1 MKSNI
6 FNKMLLL
13 SISIMFFSFHF
24 NFVVKA
30 KTIVKSGIC
39 GDNLTWTLDDEDNLV
54 ISGIGKM
61 YDYTEGKAPW
71 QEGKEWFF
79 YKSIVIDEGVTS
91 IGDYAFW
98 ECLGSDN
105 KYLTVTLPVS
115 LKSIGYKSFYGSSI
129 DYVKLSDNI
138 TKIGTYAFACTPF
151 LRGFY
156 VDVNNPSYYSD
167 GRALYDKNVTT
178 LYEYASNCNIEYY
191 SVPESV
197 DGLEC
202 LSFAGGNWSDIS
214 LKYLFISS
222 HNAAASGS
230 TFWGQMINLYCY
242 ADSPLYSQISNK
254 WINGD
259 FTLFDLSEYEGKK
272 IITNAEVVFDKESYE
287 YTGDAIEPTI
297 EVKYNGRKLIEG
309 KDYVK
314 TYKYNIDVRGYAYVI
329 ITGIGDYICTKHNQF
344 NITPKDI
351 SSAEVNII
359 DDNITY
365 SGKQIEAQVN
375 VKCNTTLLQ
384 EGIDY
389 TVSYENNIN
398 AGIATAIIS
407 GVDNYSGTIRKT
419 FNISPCVISE
429 WEVRLGSYDSV
440 YDGNEKTP
448 EITVK
453 SEKVWVWHEV
463 DGTNYG
469 EQYTLIEGTDYTC
482 EYNNNINVGNAEVII
497 KGKDN
502 FCGSI
507 KKTFYVIEKKN
518 SDTNINISE
527 KESATI
533 VKENNNNA
541 IKTNTPNDNY
551 FGLEDDSFSKR
562 DIKNL
567 KLKKSKITLC
577 GGCKGEIEI
586 KSSEG
591 DVSYKSNNTSI
602 ATVSKYGVV
611 KAKKKGNVDIVV
623 TDDETGQQ
631 CICKVKVNEKIN
643 KKVISKKIKQLKRKY
658 PEGKKWSDK
667 TRDRYG
673 NTGCYA
679 YMTKVT
685 EYLYGV
691 DASSKTHCSFK
702 KIKVGDHIRIS
713 DLPHSVI
720 VIEKR
725 KNSVIVT
732 EGNYASSVH
741 WGREITKSYLSRK
754 DYYVETWY

>member
-1 MKSNI
+1 MCLFLSNI
-6 FNKMLLL
+6 TVN
-13 SISIMFFSFHF
+13 
-24 NFVVKA
+24 A
-30 KTIVKSGIC
+30 KTIVESGIC

-54 ISGIGKM
+54 ISGTGKM
-61 YDYTEGKAPW
+61 YDFSEKKAPW

-79 YKSIVIDEGVTS
+79 FKSIKIEEGVTT
-91 IGDYAFW
+91 IGDYAFGQ
-98 ECLGSDN
+98 CLGVDN
-105 KYLTVTLPVS
+105 KCLSVTLPES
-115 LKSIGYKSFYGSSI
+115 LKSIGYKSFFGSSI

-138 TKIGTYAFACTPF
+138 TKIGTYAFTYTPY

-156 VDVNNPSYYSD
+156 VDENNPNYYSD
-167 GRALYDKNVTT
+167 GRALYDKNMTI

-191 SVPESV
+191 SIPESV
-197 DGLEC
+197 DALEC
-202 LSFAGGNWSDIS
+202 LSFAGGNWSDVS
-214 LKYLFISS
+214 LEYLFVSS
-222 HNAAASGS
+222 HNVAASGS
-230 TFWGQMINLYCY
+230 TFGGRMINLYCY
-242 ADSPLYSQISNK
+242 TDSPLYSQISNK
-254 WINGD
+254 WIKGD
-259 FTLFDLSEYEGKK
+259 FTLFDLSEYERKK
-272 IITNAEVVFDKESYE
+272 IITNAEVVFDNDNLYE
-287 YTGDAIEPTI
+287 YTGEAVEPTI
-297 EVKYNGRKLIEG
+297 EVKYNGKKLIEG

-314 TYKYNIDVRGYAYVI
+314 TYKYNINVRGCAYVI

-351 SSAEVNII
+351 SYAEVNII

-365 SGKQIEAQVN
+365 SGKQKEAQVN

-384 EGIDY
+384 EGRDY

-398 AGIATAIIS
+398 AGIATAVIS
-407 GVDNYSGTIRKT
+407 GVDNYSGTIRTT
-419 FNISPCVISE
+419 FDISPCVISE
-429 WEVRLGSYDSV
+429 WEVGLGIYDSV

-448 EITVK
+448 EITVV

-463 DGTNYG
+463 DGINHG
-469 EQYTLIEGTDYTC
+469 EQYTLKEGTDYTC
-482 EYNNNINVGNAEVII
+482 EYNNNINVGYAEVII
-497 KGKDN
+497 KGIGN
-502 FCGSI
+502 FCGSV
-507 KKTFYVIEKKN
+507 KRKFYINKKN
-518 SDTNINISE
+518 YSDTNTNATE
-527 KESATI
+527 KESAL
-533 VKENNNNA
+533 VLKENNNNA
-541 IKTNTPNDNY
+541 TKTYTSNNNY
-551 FGLEDDSFSKR
+551 FGWEDDSFSKR
-562 DIKNL
+562 EIKNL
-567 KLKKSKITLC
+567 KLKKSRLTLY

-591 DVSYKSNNTSI
+591 DVSYKSNNKSI

-643 KKVISKKIKQLKRKY
+643 KKVISKKIKKLKRKY

-667 TRDRYG
+667 THDKYG

-685 EYLYGV
+685 EYIYGV
-691 DASSKTHCSFK
+691 DACSKIHYSFK
-702 KIKVGDHIRIS
+702 KIKVGDHIRILDS
-713 DLPHSVI
+713 PHSVI

-732 EGNYASSVH
+732 EGNYASTIH
-741 WGREITKSYLSRK
+741 WGREITKSYLSKK